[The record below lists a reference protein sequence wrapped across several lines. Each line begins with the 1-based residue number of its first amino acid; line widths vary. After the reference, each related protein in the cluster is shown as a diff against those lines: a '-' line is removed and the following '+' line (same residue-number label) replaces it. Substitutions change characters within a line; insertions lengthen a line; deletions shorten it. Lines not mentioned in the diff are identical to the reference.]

1 MDGSAVTV
9 QRTQESATPVV
20 HPGAPYKS
28 PANPRKLPR
37 LNPMRRTNLSTWKVA
52 LLLYGSG
59 TCALIYQMAWL
70 REFRLIFG
78 ASTGASAAVLAIFMG
93 GLGLGSLL
101 LGHRADRQARP
112 LGFYAKLELAIAI
125 TAALTPFLLYA
136 VRQAYIATGGSP
148 VMGLTLATVA
158 RLLLAALVL
167 VIPTF
172 LMGGT
177 LPAAARSVEDEH
189 DLGRRHLALL
199 YGANTLGAVTG
210 SAVATF
216 YMVEL
221 FGTHKTLWA
230 ACLINV
236 LIALTARALSSAAEG
251 ETDEE
256 AAAASPTPATER
268 FEATAPEAA
277 AVAPPAFVLLASLV
291 VGFAFL
297 LMELVWYRMLSPILG
312 GSTFTFGLILAV
324 ALLGIGLGGAA
335 YAVLRSN
342 RPATLTGFALTCALE
357 AVFIGIPFALGD
369 WLAMLSMQL
378 RALTSLGF
386 WGLVMGWTIVT
397 LIVVLPAAFVSGVQF
412 PLLIALLGRGKAAVG
427 RHVGL
432 AYTYNTIG
440 AILGSLAGGF
450 GALPLLT
457 AINTWR
463 VVVIVLALLAVATL
477 ALAFV
482 RREVERAADEPAA
495 PNGAAA
501 WIGLAPGAI
510 AAVLALLM
518 ILSTGPTAA
527 WRHGGIGAGRSDNLQ
542 ATPNFLHNFINDHRR
557 WVVREWDGVESSVA
571 LTNQSGFSFYVNG
584 KSDGHIRSDAGTQV
598 MSGLLG
604 ALVHPKMRT
613 AMIIGLGTGSTAGWL
628 GVVPSVERV
637 DVVELEP
644 AILEIARYCAPGNE
658 NVLSNPKVHL
668 SIGDAREALLTTPS
682 RYDMIFSEPSNPY
695 RAGIA
700 SLYTKDFYEACTH
713 RLAEGGLFVQWL
725 QGYEVDAQTVRSVYA
740 TLQSVFPHVET
751 WRTQTGDMLLMG
763 SREPIVH
770 DVATMRQ
777 RLKEEPFKSA
787 ASKIWRVT
795 DVEGVFGHHMANA
808 DFARSVARAESIRGG
823 RINTDDSNFIE
834 FAFARSVGAKG
845 LFNVIQLFQLSR
857 SRGEERPAV
866 SGDIDWDLVE
876 DRRITSFVME
886 GTDPPMPP
894 QRPNEPQSLRDRR
907 YRAAALAHLLRGN
920 NQGMVDNWARQP
932 RPPEDLTELLF
943 MISALNELADAKAEP
958 LIEQV
963 RPWQPVEADALLAH
977 LRWRQKRG
985 LEAYDAMESCLLGYR
1000 RDPWPHMDLM
1010 RRTIIFAGDMA
1021 RGDPSGKLSVRL
1033 HNALATP
1040 FVLDLQEDV
1049 RRKTLVKVAAH
1060 IDDKLGGRLTVDA
1073 LTNYMEPHVPWDL
1086 EFLVTRLNAYS
1097 KANHALTMKAAEDV
1111 DEYRSREPFPLEL
1124 DLAVEP
1130 PPATQP
1136 TTGPSTQPTT
1146 GPTMPSGAP
1155 LAPQAESGS
1164 APGPRATPETSTK
1177 DTSGRQ

>member
-1 MDGSAVTV
+1 MH
-9 QRTQESATPVV
+9 RT
-20 HPGAPYKS
+20 
-28 PANPRKLPR
+28 KL
-37 LNPMRRTNLSTWKVA
+37 TTWKVA

-59 TCALIYQMAWL
+59 TCALVYQMAWL

-101 LGHRADRQARP
+101 LGHRADKQARP

-158 RLLLAALVL
+158 RLVLAALVL
-167 VIPTF
+167 IVPTF

-177 LPAAARSVEDEH
+177 LPAAARSVED
-189 DLGRRHLALL
+189 DQDVGRRHLALL

-216 YMVEL
+216 FMVEM

-230 ACLINV
+230 ACLVNA
-236 LIALTARALSSAAEG
+236 LIALIARALSSAAEG
-251 ETDEE
+251 EAEGDADAPSASPAAERAEAE
-256 AAAASPTPATER
+256 AA
-268 FEATAPEAA
+268 EAEAA
-277 AVAPPAFVLLASLV
+277 AVVPPGFVLVASGV

-342 RPATLTGFALTCALE
+342 KPATLTGFALTCALE
-357 AVFIGIPFALGD
+357 AVFIAIPFALGD
-369 WLAMLSMQL
+369 WLALLSMQL
-378 RALTSLGF
+378 RSLTSLGF

-412 PLLIALLGRGKAAVG
+412 PLLIALLGRGRAAVG

-440 AILGSLAGGF
+440 AIVGSLAGGF

-457 AINTWR
+457 AVNTWR
-463 VVVIVLALLAVATL
+463 VVVVVLAALAGATL

-482 RREVERAADEPAA
+482 RREADDATAGEPGA
-495 PNGAAA
+495 PNAGAAWA
-501 WIGLAPGAI
+501 RLAPGAL
-510 AAVLALLM
+510 AAILALAM
-518 ILSTGPTAA
+518 ILSSGPTAA
-527 WRHGGIGAGRSDNLQ
+527 WRHGGIGAGRSDHLQ

-557 WVVREWDGVESSVA
+557 WVVKEWDGVESSVA

-628 GVVPSVERV
+628 GAVPTVERV

-644 AILEIARYCAPGNE
+644 AILEIARACADGNQH
-658 NVLSNPKVHL
+658 VLSNPKVHI

-682 RYDMIFSEPSNPY
+682 KYDMIFSEPSNPY
-695 RAGIA
+695 RSGIA
-700 SLYTKDFYEACTH
+700 SLYTKDFYEACTE
-713 RLAEGGLFVQWL
+713 RLAPGGLFVQWL
-725 QGYEVDAQTVRSVYA
+725 QGYEVDGQTVRTVYA
-740 TLQSVFPHVET
+740 TLQSVFEHVET

-770 DVATMRQ
+770 DITTMRQ
-777 RLKEEPFKSA
+777 RLKEEPFKTA

-808 DFARSVARAESIRGG
+808 DFARSVAKAEKIRHG
-823 RINTDDSNFIE
+823 RVNTDDHNFIE
-834 FAFARSVGAKG
+834 FAFARSVGSKG
-845 LFNVIQLFQLSR
+845 LFSVTQLLQLSR
-857 SRGEERPAV
+857 SRGEERAAV

-894 QRPNEPQSLRDRR
+894 QRPNEPEALRHRR
-907 YRAAALAHLLRGN
+907 FRAAALAHLLRGN

-932 RPPEDLTELLF
+932 RPPQDLTELLF
-943 MISALNELADAKAEP
+943 MISALNELSDARAEP
-958 LIEQV
+958 LIDQV
-963 RPWQPVEADALLAH
+963 RPWQPIEADALMAH

-985 LEAYDAMESCLLGYR
+985 LEAYDAMESALLGFR
-1000 RDPWPHMDLM
+1000 RDPWAHMDLM
-1010 RRTIIFAGDMA
+1010 RRSIVFAGDMA

-1040 FVLDLQEDV
+1040 FCLDLHEDI
-1049 RRKTLVKVAAH
+1049 RRKTLVRVATH

-1073 LTNYMEPHVPWDL
+1073 LTKYMEPHVPWDL
-1086 EFLVTRLNAYS
+1086 DFLVNRANAYF
-1097 KANHALTMKAAEDV
+1097 KANHALTMRAAEDV
-1111 DEYRSREPFPLEL
+1111 DQFRAREPFPFEM

-1130 PPATQP
+1130 PPTTQP
-1136 TTGPSTQPTT
+1136 TTGPATAPTT
-1146 GPTMPSGAP
+1146 GPTMPTGAP
-1155 LAPQAESGS
+1155 LAPQADSGS
-1164 APGPRATPETSTK
+1164 APGPRATPAESGAK

>member
-1 MDGSAVTV
+1 M
-9 QRTQESATPVV
+9 Q
-20 HPGAPYKS
+20 
-28 PANPRKLPR
+28 
-37 LNPMRRTNLSTWKVA
+37 RTNLTTWKVA
-52 LLLYGSG
+52 LLLFGSG

-112 LGFYAKLELAIAI
+112 LGFYAKLELAIAVS
-125 TAALTPFLLYA
+125 AALTPFLLYA

-158 RLLLAALVL
+158 RLVLSALVL
-167 VIPTF
+167 LVPTF

-177 LPAAARSVEDEH
+177 LPAAARSVEDEQ
-189 DLGRRHLALL
+189 DVGRRHLALL

-216 YMVEL
+216 YMVEM

-230 ACLINV
+230 ACLVNA
-236 LIALTARALSSAAEG
+236 LIALIARALSSAAEG
-251 ETDEE
+251 ESE
-256 AAAASPTPATER
+256 AAAGDAEAASPVPVAHRVETA
-268 FEATAPEAA
+268 EAEAA
-277 AVAPPAFVLLASLV
+277 AVAPARFVLLASGI

-312 GSTFTFGLILAV
+312 GSTFTFGLILVV

-342 RPATLTGFALTCALE
+342 KTATLTGFGLTCALE
-357 AVFIGIPFALGD
+357 AVFLAIPFALGD
-369 WLAMLSMQL
+369 WLAILAMQL
-378 RALTSLGF
+378 RSLTSLGF

-440 AILGSLAGGF
+440 AIVGSLAGGF
-450 GALPLLT
+450 GVLPILT
-457 AINTWR
+457 AVNTWR
-463 VVVIVLALLAVATL
+463 VVVVILAMLAAATL
-477 ALAFV
+477 ALAFGR
-482 RREVERAADEPAA
+482 RREVGYTEEGESGAKVRDSSQWYELAPAA
-495 PNGAAA
+495 VAT
-501 WIGLAPGAI
+501 
-510 AAVLALLM
+510 VLAVLM
-518 ILSTGPTAA
+518 ILATGPSAA
-527 WRHGGIGAGRSDNLQ
+527 WRHGGIGAGRSDHIQ
-542 ATPNFLHNFINDHRR
+542 VTQNFLHNFINDHRR
-557 WVVREWDGVESSVA
+557 WVVKEWDGVESSVA

-598 MSGLLG
+598 MSGILG
-604 ALVHPKMRT
+604 ALIHPKMRT

-628 GVVPSVERV
+628 GAVPSVERV

-644 AILEIARYCAPGNE
+644 AILEIARACADGNQH
-658 NVLSNPKVHL
+658 VLSNPKVHI
-668 SIGDAREALLTTPS
+668 SIGDAREALLTTPN

-695 RAGIA
+695 RSGIA
-700 SLYTKDFYEACTH
+700 SLYTQDFYQACVK
-713 RLAEGGLFVQWL
+713 RLAPGGLFVQWL
-725 QGYEVDAQTVRSVYA
+725 QGYEVDGQTVRTVYA
-740 TLQSVFPHVET
+740 TLHSVFDHVET

-777 RLKEEPFKSA
+777 RLKEEPFRTA

-795 DVEGVFGHHMANA
+795 DAEGVFGHHMGNA
-808 DFARSVARAESIRGG
+808 DFARSVAKAEDIRGG
-823 RINTDDSNFIE
+823 RVNTDDHNFIE
-834 FAFARSVGAKG
+834 FAFARSVGSKG
-845 LFNVIQLFQLSR
+845 LFNISQLLQLAR
-857 SRGEERPAV
+857 SRGEERPLV
-866 SGDIDWDLVE
+866 SGDLDWDLVE
-876 DRRITSFVME
+876 DRRITSFIME

-894 QRPNEPQSLRDRR
+894 QRPNESQALRDRR

-932 RPPEDLTELLF
+932 RPPQDLTELLF
-943 MISALNELADAKAEP
+943 MISALNELADARAEP

-963 RPWQPVEADALLAH
+963 RPWQPVEADALMAH

-985 LEAYDAMESCLLGYR
+985 LEAYDAMESALLQFR
-1000 RDPWPHMDLM
+1000 RDPWAHMDLM
-1010 RRTIIFAGDMA
+1010 RRSIIFAGDMA
-1021 RGDPSGKLSVRL
+1021 RGDPTGKLSGRL
-1033 HNALATP
+1033 YNALATP
-1040 FVLDLQEDV
+1040 FCLDIHEDI
-1049 RRKTLVKVAAH
+1049 RRKTLVRVATH
-1060 IDDKLGGRLTVDA
+1060 IDEKLGSRLTIEA
-1073 LTNYMEPHVPWDL
+1073 LAKFEPDVPWDL
-1086 EFLVTRLNAYS
+1086 EFLVNRASAYY
-1097 KANHALTMKAAEDV
+1097 KANHPLTMKAAEQV
-1111 DEYRSREPFPLEL
+1111 DEYRDKEPFPFEL

-1136 TTGPSTQPTT
+1136 TTGPATGPSTAPTS
-1146 GPTMPSGAP
+1146 GPTMPAGAP
-1155 LAPQAESGS
+1155 VSSQTDTGS
-1164 APGPRATPETSTK
+1164 APGPRATPTEAGTK